1 MGILIHHLL
10 VVGEEGGDS
19 YLVVVLGTMVVVVVC
34 RTEVVGRSEV
44 WEGVLS
50 VARLR
55 PSLLAKVDHL
65 AAASTHQAAV
75 MEVWET
81 SSAFTTF

>member
-34 RTEVVGRSEV
+34 RMEVVSRSEA
-44 WEGVLS
+44 WGGVLS

-55 PSLLAKVDHL
+55 QSLLAKVDHL
-65 AAASTHQAAV
+65 AAASTPLAVV